1 MVLAF
6 GVSVRRY
13 VGLAVLLFF
22 AVPFGASLAGCKH
35 ATAVDYCNAGD
46 SGPTVG
52 QVSQIILSQNLAAT
66 GESLNYGQ
74 IGQGLSAS
82 GQDCKGNAVS
92 LRNVVYSSTSSFGSS
107 PAGSVFADINPTT
120 GSVCGGLWNR
130 NSGGG
135 IADYTTCTAP
145 TLPPASTAFNLNSPT
160 TAANGVASSI
170 SLTVAK
176 ATDLIYGVL
185 SLGLGTA
192 GQHSITLASGSTI
205 SSFATQINNDATFSA
220 EGIKALLTGTTL
232 TITGP
237 TPPSGGGGTTY
248 TLNTMGSA
256 VYDDPQAYVA
266 YVTATAEGTV
276 SNAIAVYVHPVAT
289 GVVLGAATPP
299 GNCPTSAN
307 PNGTDPGTDCF
318 PIDTS
323 GTQVVA
329 PVYTGS
335 TCLSQNTQGQLV
347 ARVYANGK
355 VDAADNI
362 TGKVGKI
369 SYAVQGAS
377 NVVTIDPNGVATA
390 NLPGSAIITTTIAN
404 SSSGSSAGYFAT
416 CPPASITLA
425 IPGQPAGTSTVN
437 VSLNTPQPLTA
448 TVLDTN
454 GNPITGL
461 NLEYNSTTPQ
471 TIPGSSSIT
480 PIYVGTAVITAVC
493 QPGTCNPSPFSQIGL
508 YGNGKP
514 ITSNGITVN
523 ATGTSGT
530 VLYMASTQSQYVL
543 PADFTVT
550 AQQSFIKLQYPPNS
564 MVLSQ
569 DGSTLYLGSP
579 QGLMTI
585 STGANTAT
593 APNQNYPGLVLAVS
607 PDGGT
612 VVVTDPTRQ
621 TISLLGAGG
630 SGLRTAY
637 NGIGTHATF
646 SPDSQLLYV
655 TTTSGTLLTY
665 SAFTDWQP
673 VLPAPSEVYTDAV
686 VTVPSIGAYFA
697 GATTDG
703 RSYCSTSTITAAGNP
718 PTESNAFAPLADMQ
732 SYPTDRLGA
741 TTDGSHIL
749 GANATTLTDLSV
761 TFPVT
766 GTQPNGPRVCTTA
779 TAGVTFSSTA
789 TTKSLAGITA
799 AATTTPI
806 QTTVGSAITGVIP
819 SSNSAV
825 AFVTYNG
832 SSGKLPLYVPST
844 GTLTLL
850 TLGNGATTASAPVS
864 GVFSTDNLNF
874 YAGTSGDDQVHIFSI
889 SGTSATEKSV
899 ITPRLPDANGNPVQV
914 NLLAQRPKKLTN

>member
-1 MVLAF
+1 LAF
-6 GVSVRRY
+6 GDSARRI
-13 VGLAVLLFF
+13 VGLAVLLFI
-22 AVPFGASLAGCKH
+22 AVPFGASLAGCKK

-52 QVSQIILSQNLAAT
+52 QVAKIILSQNLATT

-92 LRNVVYSSTSSFGSS
+92 ISHIVYASTNSFGSG
-107 PAGSVFADINPTT
+107 PASSVFADINPNT
-120 GSVCGGLWNR
+120 GSVCGGTWNR

-135 IADYTTCTAP
+135 IADYTTCTPP
-145 TLPPASTAFNLNSPT
+145 TN
-160 TAANGVASSI
+160 
-170 SLTVAK
+170 
-176 ATDLIYGVL
+176 
-185 SLGLGTA
+185 
-192 GQHSITLASGSTI
+192 
-205 SSFATQINNDATFSA
+205 
-220 EGIKALLTGTTL
+220 
-232 TITGP
+232 
-237 TPPSGGGGTTY
+237 PSG
-248 TLNTMGSA
+248 
-256 VYDDPQAYVA
+256 YVA

-276 SNAIAVYVHPVAT
+276 SNAIAVYVHPVVT
-289 GVVLGAATPP
+289 GVVLGKATVDC
-299 GNCPTSAN
+299 NN
-307 PNGTDPGTDCF
+307 DPGTDCF
-318 PIDTS
+318 SINTS
-323 GTQVVA
+323 GTTVVA
-329 PVYTGS
+329 PVYTG
-335 TCLSQNTQGQLV
+335 TGCLSQNQQGQLV

-362 TGKVGKI
+362 TGKVGHI
-369 SYAVQGAS
+369 SYAAQGAS

-390 NLPGSAIITTTIAN
+390 NQPGSAIITTTIAN
-404 SSSGSSAGYFAT
+404 SGSGSSAGYFAT
-416 CPPASITLA
+416 CPPANITLA
-425 IPGQPAGTSTVN
+425 IPGQPAGTSSVN

-448 TVLDTN
+448 TVTDTK

-480 PIYVGTAVITAVC
+480 ATYPGTAVITAVC
-493 QPGTCNPSPFSQIGL
+493 QPSTCNPAPFSQIGL

-530 VLYMASTQSQYVL
+530 VIYMASTQSQYVL
-543 PADFTVT
+543 PRDFTT
-550 AQQSFIKLQYPPNS
+550 SATQSFIKLQYPPNS

-569 DGSTLYLGSP
+569 DGSTIYLGSP
-579 QGLMTI
+579 QGIMTI
-585 STGANTAT
+585 ATGANTAT

-612 VVVTDPTRQ
+612 VVITDPTRQ
-621 TISLLGAGG
+621 TISLLGSNGT
-630 SGLRTAY
+630 SLKTAY
-637 NGIGTHATF
+637 NGTGTHAAF

-655 TTTSGTLLTY
+655 TTTDGTLLTY
-665 SAFTDWQP
+665 SSFTDWQVVTP
-673 VLPAPSEVYTDAV
+673 GPAEVYTDVA

-697 GATTDG
+697 GGQSTDG

-718 PTESNAFAPLADMQ
+718 PTETNAFAPRAD
-732 SYPTDRLGA
+732 SVAYATDRLAA
-741 TTDGSHIL
+741 TTDGAHIL
-749 GANATTLTDLSV
+749 GAVGGSTPFFTDIAV
-761 TFPVT
+761 TYPAT

-789 TTKSLAGITA
+789 ATRPLTGITA
-799 AATTTPI
+799 AATTTPT

-874 YAGTSGDDQVHIFSI
+874 YTGTSGDDQVHIFSI
-889 SGTSATEKSV
+889 SGTTATEKSV
-899 ITPRLPDANGNPVQV
+899 ITPNLPDANGNPAQI

>member
-6 GVSVRRY
+6 GVSARRY
-13 VGLAVLLFF
+13 VGLAILLFF

-46 SGPTVG
+46 SGPTTG
-52 QVSQIILSQNLAAT
+52 QVSQLILSQNLATT

-82 GQDCKGNAVS
+82 AVDCKGNSVS
-92 LRNVVYSSTSSFGSS
+92 IKGIVYASTSSFGSG
-107 PAGSVFADINPTT
+107 PAGSIIADINPST

-135 IADYTTCTAP
+135 IADYTTCTPP
-145 TLPPASTAFNLNSPT
+145 TN
-160 TAANGVASSI
+160 
-170 SLTVAK
+170 
-176 ATDLIYGVL
+176 
-185 SLGLGTA
+185 
-192 GQHSITLASGSTI
+192 
-205 SSFATQINNDATFSA
+205 
-220 EGIKALLTGTTL
+220 
-232 TITGP
+232 
-237 TPPSGGGGTTY
+237 PSGY
-248 TLNTMGSA
+248 L
-256 VYDDPQAYVA
+256 A

-289 GVVLGAATPP
+289 GVVLGPATPP
-299 GNCPTSAN
+299 GNCPTTAN
-307 PNGTDPGTDCF
+307 PNGNDPGTDCF
-318 PIDTS
+318 PVDTS

-335 TCLSQNTQGQLV
+335 TCLSQNQQGQLV

-362 TGKVGKI
+362 TGKVGHI
-369 SYAVQGAS
+369 SYAAQGAS

-416 CPPASITLA
+416 CPPASITLSV
-425 IPGQPAGTSTVN
+425 PGQPAGTSTVN
-437 VSLNTPQPLTA
+437 VSLNTLQPLTA
-448 TVLDTN
+448 SVLDTL

-461 NLEYNSTTPQ
+461 NLEYNSTEPQ
-471 TIPGSSSIT
+471 NIPGGSTVT
-480 PIYVGTAVITAVC
+480 PVYPGTAVITAVC

-514 ITSNGITVN
+514 ITSNGITIN
-523 ATGTSGT
+523 ATGASGT

-543 PADFTVT
+543 PADFTVA

-564 MVLSQ
+564 MVISQ
-569 DGSTLYLGSP
+569 DGSTIYLGSP
-579 QGLMTI
+579 QGIMTI
-585 STGANTAT
+585 STPANTAT
-593 APNQNYPGLVLAVS
+593 APNQNFPGLVLAVS
-607 PDGGT
+607 PDGGSI
-612 VVVTDPTRQ
+612 VITDPIRQ
-621 TISLLGAGG
+621 TISILGSGG

-655 TTTSGTLLTY
+655 TTQTSSGAAGPLLTY
-665 SAFTDWQP
+665 STFTDWQ
-673 VLPAPSEVYTDAV
+673 VVTPAPAELYTDAV

-697 GATTDG
+697 GPNSTDG

-718 PTESNAFAPLADMQ
+718 PTESNAFAPLAD
-732 SYPTDRLGA
+732 SEAHPTDRLGA
-741 TTDGSHIL
+741 TTDGAHIL
-749 GANATTLTDLSV
+749 GAIGGGTPTLTDIALAIPAS
-761 TFPVT
+761 
-766 GTQPNGPRVCTTA
+766 GGPRVCTNQT
-779 TAGVTFSSTA
+779 GPVNFSSTA

-799 AATTTPI
+799 AQVTTPT

-844 GTLTLL
+844 GTLSLL

-874 YAGTSGDDQVHIFSI
+874 YTGTSGDDQVHIFSI
-889 SGTSATEKSV
+889 SGTTATEKSV
-899 ITPRLPDANGNPVQV
+899 ITPKLPDANGNPVQI